1 MQPFRGRVLDRSHVE
16 LKAAAVKEK
25 AAVAR
30 RFLVIAV
37 MQIDRPGVGF
47 AEQVIFNLCRPKL
60 RIHVRLVF
68 AEKTTVLGF
77 DSDDSIHSN
86 QITRRTASWLSQKES
101 PGKAQ
106 RAKHTSD
113 PIFPAPG
120 TLLSTALPGGSL
132 QLYLNFT
139 VAHGTRL
146 PRHPKIKEITNSTRN
161 ITNRSFAMPADAAA
175 IPPNPKTAATSAMIR
190 NTTAHPNIPSP
201 PHRLNRICRL
211 GRVPPHA
218 CSRSDIRSDFNDLP
232 QLDTSLCLERR

>member
-1 MQPFRGRVLDRSHVE
+1 MQTFRRRVFNVAHVE
-16 LKAAAVKEK
+16 IQPPTVQEK

-30 RFLVIAV
+30 WFLVIAV
-37 MQIDRPGVGF
+37 MQIDRAGVGL
-47 AEQVIFNLCRPKL
+47 AEQIIFDLRRPKL
-60 RIHVRLVF
+60 GIHVRLVF

-132 QLYLNFT
+132 QL
-139 VAHGTRL
+139 
-146 PRHPKIKEITNSTRN
+146 
-161 ITNRSFAMPADAAA
+161 
-175 IPPNPKTAATSAMIR
+175 
-190 NTTAHPNIPSP
+190 
-201 PHRLNRICRL
+201 
-211 GRVPPHA
+211 
-218 CSRSDIRSDFNDLP
+218 
-232 QLDTSLCLERR
+232 